1 MIVQAFLFS
10 ISLTILLTTLPP
22 ESSAQAGTKLL
33 PCTNAQIL
41 KSDKATLAHC
51 ECSKGDQKCSTQ
63 CPVSPAPVGSP
74 CPPNLLTQLHLND
87 CAHHCLAD
95 TNHVC
100 SSCGVWF
107 HSLCTCLQTGT
118 CVQQYPNPAP
128 GAAYWVKTPGGD
140 LATVTVPVADILALE
155 AEHPKLAEEGWDF
168 GQSSALAVSNP
179 ATQALV
185 INSVHSITHNQ
196 IHMHLCPLNR
206 DMQRL
211 LTQLVTPKTPLS
223 QFKSRQPVRLT
234 PQFGGQLMYCQ
245 AAQSKNQPIPGRI
258 MSENIKA
265 VRDDKSLCD
274 YEVGAAVMRDSNGIT
289 WGCVTADHLSTEYK
303 RFCA

>member
-1 MIVQAFLFS
+1 MISPATHS
-10 ISLTILLTTLPP
+10 SLALSILLTTLII
-22 ESSAQAGTKLL
+22 EASAQAGTKLP
-33 PCTNAQIL
+33 PCTNAQIR
-41 KSDKATLAHC
+41 KGDKTSLAHC
-51 ECSKGDQKCSTQ
+51 ECFKGDQKCSTQ
-63 CPVSPAPVGSP
+63 CPVSSQPPGSP
-74 CPPNLLTQLHLND
+74 CPGNLLTQLHLND
-87 CAHHCLAD
+87 CTHHCRAD

-118 CVQQYPNPAP
+118 CVQQYASPAP

-155 AEHPKLAEEGWDF
+155 VEHPQLAEEGWDF
-168 GQSSALAVSNP
+168 GQSAKVSNP

-206 DMQRL
+206 DMQKL
-211 LTQLVTPKTPLS
+211 LSGLVTLKTPLS

-234 PQFGGQLMYCQ
+234 SQFGGAFMYCQ
-245 AAQSKNQPIPGRI
+245 AAQGKNQPISGKV
-258 MSENIKA
+258 MSDNIKA
-265 VRDDKSLCD
+265 VRNDKSLCD
-274 YEVGAAVMRDSNGIT
+274 YEVGAAVLRDSNGIT
-289 WGCVTADHLSTEYK
+289 WGCVTADRLSTEYQ